1 MIRALLAPRSSGQL
15 EKPETP
21 LAHRPTQEDK
31 MDQEH
36 RTDTAT
42 LEAGRLGGDGALRIL
57 GVSISALTRDQ
68 ALALLLDR
76 LSRRRITR
84 VAFANSNL
92 LMQARAAT
100 EGAAWLEDFL
110 VLNDGVALDAA
121 ARLLHGRAFPDNLAG
136 TDFVP
141 LVLSRLP
148 PGTRVFLL
156 GSRPGVAE
164 KAGTV
169 LAGRTGVTVCG
180 TRDGFGLNE
189 ATASEIAAARPD
201 VLLVALGNPLQELW
215 LRDHAERTGA
225 ILSFGVG
232 ALFDFLA
239 EEVPRAPVWVRNLH
253 GEWLFRLVQEP
264 RRLARRYT
272 VEMTAFFLAVWRE
285 RKDRTAAPPGSG

>member
-1 MIRALLAPRSSGQL
+1 
-15 EKPETP
+15 
-21 LAHRPTQEDK
+21 

-36 RTDTAT
+36 RPETAT
-42 LEAGRLGGDGALRIL
+42 LRSGRLGADGSLRIL
-57 GVSISALTRDQ
+57 GVSVCALTRER

-76 LSRRRITR
+76 LSRRQITR

-92 LMQARAAT
+92 LMQARAAS
-100 EGAAWLEDFL
+100 EGAAWLDDFL

-121 ARLLHGRAFPDNLAG
+121 ARLLYGRTFPDNLAG

-148 PGTRVFLL
+148 PGTRVFLF
-156 GSRPGVAE
+156 GSRPGVAG
-164 KAGTV
+164 KAGAV
-169 LAGRTGVTVCG
+169 LADRTGVTICG
-180 TRDGFGLNE
+180 TRDGYGLSDC
-189 ATASEIAAARPD
+189 TASEIAAAKPD

-215 LRDHAERTGA
+215 LRDHAERTDA

-285 RKDRTAAPPGSG
+285 RKDRTTAPPGSG